1 MEENGAEIKGLS
13 EDSDWDL
20 TPDDYNEIV
29 HTTLPRTV
37 GSLCLRTDLLS
48 DDRKVKCGKDGW
60 KLKPRVE
67 FEISPEVRSTH
78 RSSPRILQ

>member
-1 MEENGAEIKGLS
+1 MS

-20 TPDDYNEIV
+20 TPDDYSEIE
-29 HTTLPRTV
+29 HAIPTRTV

-48 DDRKVKCGKDGW
+48 YDGKVKCGKDGW
-60 KLKPRVE
+60 KLKPRLE

-78 RSSPRILQ
+78 RSSP